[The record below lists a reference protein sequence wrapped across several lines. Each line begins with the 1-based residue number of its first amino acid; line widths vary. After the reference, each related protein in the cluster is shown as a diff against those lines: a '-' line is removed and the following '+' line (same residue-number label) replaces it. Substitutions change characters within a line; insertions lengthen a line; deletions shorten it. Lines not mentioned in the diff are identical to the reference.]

1 MNNEILT
8 IQSFLSQIQ
17 ASSAAKSLKV
27 SVDPD
32 HGVLL
37 IRNIRL
43 GEGFNRSRTRVLIQF
58 SGKDSRPG
66 IYVRSRLE
74 LVKDGGVCDRFI
86 GHDETAIGWNP
97 LCPHMFPEIG
107 DEFLEFVTCLIG
119 LLAMP
124 SLCGFLG
131 CGERDRTPVEAKSSA
146 L

>member
-1 MNNEILT
+1 MNSETLT
-8 IQSFLSQIQ
+8 AQSFLSQIQ
-17 ASSAAKSLKV
+17 ASVAAKSLKV

-43 GEGFNRSRTRVLIQF
+43 GKGFNRSWARLLIRF
-58 SGKDSRPG
+58 SGEDNRPR

-74 LVKDGGVCDRFI
+74 LIKDGGVCDHFI
-86 GHDETAIGWNP
+86 GHDESAIGWNP
-97 LCPHMFPEIG
+97 LCPYMFPEIG

-124 SLCGFLG
+124 SLCGLLG

-146 L
+146 S